1 MFSSGITRLCEKWSI
16 GSKVEIGGGSTATSL
31 YRYTDPHQEILI
43 FLLKKLEEI
52 LNLLFL
58 NPVYLVICGD
68 FNVNFMTDNTKKY
81 QIMLLLQTYNLD
93 YVLTFP
99 TWISTVS
106 ATTIDNI
113 ILDRSKNDNMIVEP
127 YYNGLSD
134 HDAQLLTLRTPACK
148 ITELATPRHVRSYEA
163 AAVIAFK
170 VSLSFEN
177 WEGVFNCLND
187 DDVNITFNN
196 FLNVYLR
203 ISYSSFPLHRT
214 MSRDRCKG

>member
-1 MFSSGITRLCEKWSI
+1 
-16 GSKVEIGGGSTATSL
+16 
-31 YRYTDPHQEILI
+31 
-43 FLLKKLEEI
+43 
-52 LNLLFL
+52 
-58 NPVYLVICGD
+58 
-68 FNVNFMTDNTKKY
+68 
-81 QIMLLLQTYNLD
+81 MLLLQTYNLD

-134 HDAQLLTLRTPACK
+134 HDAQLLTLRTSAYR

-163 AAVIAFK
+163 AAVNAFK
-170 VSLSFEN
+170 LSLSFEN

-187 DDVNITFNN
+187 NDVNIMFNN

-203 ISYSSFPLHRT
+203 IFYISFPLHRT
-214 MSRDRCKG
+214 MSRDRCKGWITKGISISCRHKKDLYLLCKTTNNTLLHRYYKKHCKTVTSTIQLAKKLPYNK